1 MDPTPTG
8 LAASLSDAL
17 TNFGTVWTDMAG
29 IITGNEVL
37 MVFLA
42 GGLLMLAF
50 RVFKRGRKAVR

>member
-1 MDPTPTG
+1 MGTA
-8 LAASLSDAL
+8 LATAL
-17 TNFGTVWTDMAG
+17 TNFGTVWTDMATK
-29 IITGNEVL
+29 ITGNEVL

>member
-1 MDPTPTG
+1 MDEPATG
-8 LAASLSDAL
+8 LAAVLSDGL
-17 TNFGTVWTDMAG
+17 SNFGTVWTDMAG
-29 IITGNEVL
+29 MITGNEVL